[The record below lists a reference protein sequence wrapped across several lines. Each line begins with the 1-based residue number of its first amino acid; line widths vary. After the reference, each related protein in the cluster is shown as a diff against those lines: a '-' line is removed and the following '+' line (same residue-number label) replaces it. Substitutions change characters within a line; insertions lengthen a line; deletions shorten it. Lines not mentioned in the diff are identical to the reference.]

1 MEEEKKQGSSALL
14 KICAFIVDKRNL
26 FFLIYG
32 ILMIFSAISRNWTV
46 VENDLAF
53 YLPATSETR
62 QGLDLMEEQFTTYGT
77 CNVMVANVSY
87 EQAKTIQSQLEDTEG
102 VFQVTLSDAPE
113 NYNNGSALF
122 EITMDYDEDDDRCL
136 DILEVIKSKLEG
148 LDYYLTTGLG
158 DTQSELID
166 AEMSVI
172 TVIVIIVVISVLIL
186 TSTSYAEVP
195 VLLLTFGSAALV
207 QMGTNF
213 LLGKIS
219 FVSDSVTIV
228 LQLALSVDYAVIF
241 LNRYKEEHATNAP
254 REATIIAL
262 SKAIPEITGSSL
274 TTVGGLIAM
283 MFMQYKMG
291 ADMGVVLIKSIA
303 LSLLSVFL
311 LMPGIIM
318 VFSKLMDKTAHKNFV
333 PQIPFVGK
341 FAYVSRFLVAP
352 VFIVLIVVGYFFSS
366 KCPYAYGYSLIT
378 PPLINSVQEA
388 ENLQSENFGDSNLV
402 AVCVPTGDYDK
413 EAMLIKALESR
424 EEVDSVMGLANIEAL
439 GGYTLTDRLT
449 PRQFSELIDLDY
461 EVAELVYA
469 AYAVDDE
476 DYAKAINGLSDYSVP
491 LIDMFMFVY
500 EEVNEGYVSLDADV
514 MDKLEDAHTQMEFAK
529 KQLAGEEYSRILV
542 YLSLPE
548 ESEETFDFINEIHN
562 IADRYYKGQRVLVVG
577 ESVSQL
583 DLKTCFSRD
592 NTVVSVV
599 SILAVLVVLLFTFK
613 SAGMPVLLIIVIQ
626 GSIWINFS
634 FPYLQSTYLFFLG
647 YLIVSSIQMG
657 ANIDYA
663 IVIASRYTELRE
675 TMSKRDA
682 IIDTMNL
689 SFPTIITSGTM
700 MAVAGMLIGNMTSDC
715 AIYGIG
721 LCLGRGTIISLFI
734 TMFVLPQILLVGD
747 TIIEKTAFVMNVPI
761 KTMQFEGATRINGVM
776 RGRINGTV
784 IGNVNAIVRGDVS
797 AFIDVG
803 RAEKLSEEEAQTIE
817 KSFNV
822 DEREERMKK
831 LMQGGTELVVED
843 LEAEEDSK
851 ENVTRNVK
859 KPPSEEGENDLN
871 KPEQQKQQEQTDTLD
886 ESNSLDLKD
895 KSDET
900 KESNQDTVNSEIK
913 EGENNEK

>member
-1 MEEEKKQGSSALL
+1 MEEQNKGGALM
-14 KICAFIVDKRNL
+14 KICSFIVDKRNL

-32 ILMIFSAISRNWTV
+32 LLMIFSAISRNWTI

-53 YLPATSETR
+53 YLPSTSETR
-62 QGLDLMEEQFTTYGT
+62 MGLDLMEEQFTTYGS
-77 CNVMVANVSY
+77 CKAMIANMSY
-87 EQAKTIQSQLEDTEG
+87 EQAEKVKEDIEKIDG
-102 VFQVTLSDAPE
+102 VFQAEVSNEPDS
-113 NYNNGSALF
+113 YNNGSALF
-122 EITMDYDEDDDRCL
+122 NITFDYDENEEECL
-136 DILEVIKSKLEG
+136 TS
-148 LDYYLTTGLG
+148 LDLVKEYLQDYDCYITTSLG

-166 AEMSVI
+166 AEMQVI

-186 TSTSYAEVP
+186 TSQSYAEVP

-207 QMGTNF
+207 QMGTNY
-213 LLGKIS
+213 LLGTIS

-241 LNRYKEEHATNAP
+241 LNRYKEEHANLP
-254 REATIIAL
+254 SREATIVAL

-303 LSLLSVFL
+303 LSLLSVFT

-318 VFSKLMDKTAHKNFV
+318 VFSTAMEKTQHKNFV

-341 FAYVSRFLVAP
+341 FAYVSRFIIAP
-352 VFIVLIVVGYFFSS
+352 VFVVLIIVGYSYSS

-378 PPLINSVQEA
+378 PPLTNAVQDA
-388 ENLQSENFGDSNLV
+388 QNIQDDNFGSKTLV
-402 AVCVPTGDYDK
+402 AVCIPAGNYK
-413 EAMLIKALESR
+413 QEARLIKELESR
-424 EEVDSVMGLANIEAL
+424 SEVESVMGLANIDAM
-439 GGYTLTDRLT
+439 GGYTLTDTLT

-461 EVAELVYA
+461 EVAELVYT

-476 DYAKAINGLSDYSVP
+476 DYAKAINGLSGYSVP
-491 LIDMFMFVY
+491 LIDMFMFIY
-500 EEVNEGYVSLDADV
+500 EEVQEGYVSLDSEL
-514 MDKLEDAHTQMEFAK
+514 MDTLENAYTQMNFAK
-529 KQLAGEEYSRILV
+529 NQLQGEDYSRLLV
-542 YLSLPE
+542 YLTLPQ
-548 ESEETFDFINEIHN
+548 ESDETFDFLEAMHTIAEKYYPDGN
-562 IADRYYKGQRVLVVG
+562 IYVVG

-583 DLKTCFSRD
+583 DLKKCFSRD
-592 NTVVSVV
+592 NTVVSIV

-613 SAGMPVLLIIVIQ
+613 SAGMPVLLIMVIQ

-634 FPYLQSTYLFFLG
+634 FPYLQNTPLFFLG

-675 TMSKRDA
+675 TMGRKQS

-761 KTMQFEGATRINGVM
+761 KSHQLNGVTRINGVI
-776 RGRINGTV
+776 RGQINGTV
-784 IGNVNAIVRGDVS
+784 IGTMNAVIRGDVS
-797 AFIDVG
+797 AFVDTG
-803 RAEKLSEEEAQTIE
+803 
-817 KSFNV
+817 NV
-822 DEREERMKK
+822 
-831 LMQGGTELVVED
+831 TELT
-843 LEAEEDSK
+843 EED
-851 ENVTRNVK
+851 VK
-859 KPPSEEGENDLN
+859 NLLID
-871 KPEQQKQQEQTDTLD
+871 
-886 ESNSLDLKD
+886 SNSG
-895 KSDET
+895 S
-900 KESNQDTVNSEIK
+900 NSEIK
-913 EGENNEK
+913 ESDSEMEFNKEEQADKKKTVENTDINSKDDDKHKKTKTEENTESERETGENKQGLKGKNSIEIIDLEDNEENAEEGDHNEE